1 MPTGPTPGSR
11 PDPGRKLREVRGR
24 TSAELGAAFSGAP
37 HEGRG
42 GGGGTRSCCPLSTV
56 SEYGVV

>member
-42 GGGGTRSCCPLSTV
+42 GGGGARPCCPLSPV
-56 SEYGVV
+56 SESGVV